1 MLIEQA
7 QAPTLEG
14 SPELVIKSAV
24 EQINEVQEG
33 TESVEEKADKVIDI
47 LLEKANIIAPTN
59 EEELGYFKD
68 DLDEAMGE
76 DFGLTLEPAVKDEVI
91 RRAESFS
98 ITSPDFDA
106 GVEITTEPAG
116 EFEFNGVTYD
126 EWQDMSRKERKDKGL
141 PQGELGAQ
149 FKFKRF
155 QKGLQGSPFDRSPT
169 IPEDKVVSAP
179 EIDNAPV
186 LPQPDVSEDDIN
198 KAVLALRL
206 FNDLNEN
213 IPDISTEFVDAEVIK
228 DFLKQEG
235 IEEDPQLIQM
245 ILKQIPAE

>member
-1 MLIEQA
+1 M
-7 QAPTLEG
+7 
-14 SPELVIKSAV
+14 
-24 EQINEVQEG
+24 
-33 TESVEEKADKVIDI
+33 
-47 LLEKANIIAPTN
+47 
-59 EEELGYFKD
+59 
-68 DLDEAMGE
+68 
-76 DFGLTLEPAVKDEVI
+76 
-91 RRAESFS
+91 
-98 ITSPDFDA
+98 
-106 GVEITTEPAG
+106 
-116 EFEFNGVTYD
+116 
-126 EWQDMSRKERKDKGL
+126 
-141 PQGELGAQ
+141 
-149 FKFKRF
+149 
-155 QKGLQGSPFDRSPT
+155 QGSPFDRSPT